1 MAIQPIDLQTLYTQL
16 DKVGKTQVQ
25 QQAAAQAARDAE
37 NASNKKEAADR
48 MKTVQGT
55 ETSEDK
61 TGRVHGRT
69 EPEERDREGGKKER
83 REGEAE
89 TEQETLPEAPPPEV
103 IKDPALGTHVDI
115 SG

>member
-16 DKVGKTQVQ
+16 DKIGKSQVQ
-25 QQAAAQAARDAE
+25 QQAAAQAARETEMA
-37 NASNKKEAADR
+37 NNRKEAADR
-48 MKTVQGT
+48 LSTVQGT

-61 TGRVHGRT
+61 TGKVHERT
-69 EPEERDREGGKKER
+69 EGEE
-83 REGEAE
+83 REGEKGERRDQSPSREDAE
-89 TEQETLPEAPPPEV
+89 QLPPPEV